1 MYCDVNSPTSS
12 VLHISKFPFLGYC
25 SLPRFFVRYGER
37 DAKHS
42 RGFFDRRWRA
52 RERTKAM
59 TQVNIISCFA
69 WFIDDWAQRWSLHN
83 SVASPSCEIWV
94 PLQSGRFNKDPSI
107 FNIHFLSDKWHS
119 FPKNI
124 YFWLKKTPWLYPEK
138 LAWKK
143 SIPIGQPKK
152 CVSSVVVWQIITD
165 Q

>member
-94 PLQSGRFNKDPSI
+94 PLQSRRFNKDPSI

-143 SIPIGQPKK
+143 PP
-152 CVSSVVVWQIITD
+152 QIDSQKIFLL